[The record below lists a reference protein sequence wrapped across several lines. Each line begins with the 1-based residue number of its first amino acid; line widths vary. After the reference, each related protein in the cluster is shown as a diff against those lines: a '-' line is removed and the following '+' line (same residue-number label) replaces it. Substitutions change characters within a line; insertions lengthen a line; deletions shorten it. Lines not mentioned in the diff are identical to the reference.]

1 MIKATP
7 ALLGESESYEWKI
20 LWDLASWR
28 LVVFQ
33 VLSLPMGF
41 LYSHD
46 VVIVNELF
54 GVTFL
59 GFSPLFGE
67 SLGCE

>member
-1 MIKATP
+1 MGS
-7 ALLGESESYEWKI
+7 GE
-20 LWDLASWR
+20 LA
-28 LVVFQ
+28 FGGGPMF
-33 VLSLPMGF
+33 SLPMGF
-41 LYSHD
+41 LYSND